1 MKNAAPGIACQLRP
15 GAALPERSTTIM
27 QPTTTDKKLLRV
39 EEAAKLLGI
48 GRTRAFELI
57 KEGRLRSV
65 KLGKTR
71 LVPAKALDEL
81 VELLLSE
88 STDAA

>member
-1 MKNAAPGIACQLRP
+1 
-15 GAALPERSTTIM
+15 M

>member
-1 MKNAAPGIACQLRP
+1 
-15 GAALPERSTTIM
+15 M
-27 QPTTTDKKLLRV
+27 QPVTTDKKLLRV

-57 KEGRLRSV
+57 KDGRLRSV

-71 LVPAKALDEL
+71 LVPAKALDEF